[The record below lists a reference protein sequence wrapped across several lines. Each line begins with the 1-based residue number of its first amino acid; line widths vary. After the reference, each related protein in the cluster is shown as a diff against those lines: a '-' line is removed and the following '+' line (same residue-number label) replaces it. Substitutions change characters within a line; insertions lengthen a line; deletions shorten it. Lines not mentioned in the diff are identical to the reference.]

1 MVEERAMKTTLTR
14 MHRDERGMSLVFVG
28 VGFMAFLAATTLAI
42 DVGMFATARS
52 QAQNSADS
60 GALAGAVAL
69 YFDDYNNR
77 SASGPAVQSALSA
90 ARSNDVIH
98 RQVKVEPGDVT
109 FPLSPDGLN
118 NRVRVHV
125 YRTNGRG
132 NALPTLMGRFFGVNT
147 VNIDAVA
154 TAEASPANAMTCVKP
169 FTIPDRWIEK
179 QDPGGFNSMTSTF
192 DMYDN
197 HGNPLAKQD
206 IYIDAYHDG
215 YTGYNAER
223 DKGMELMIRAGTGS
237 DIMPSFYF
245 SYAMGGLTGGDDY
258 RWNIANCNTT
268 IMGYGD
274 LLLMEPGNMVGPTI
288 DGIDDLIAQDQ
299 SAYWDT
305 GLNCAVTGKHPS
317 PRIVAIPLYDP
328 VYYDTG
334 KLNGRTADLKVAQY
348 MGFFI
353 ERREGNDVYGRI
365 TPISGLIK
373 GSGAGAAPPGAF
385 PKAIRLVE

>member
-1 MVEERAMKTTLTR
+1 MRTTLTR

-60 GALAGAVAL
+60 GALSGAVAL

-77 SASGPAVQSALSA
+77 SASGPAVQSALA
-90 ARSNDVIH
+90 ASRSNDVINH
-98 RQVKVEPGDVT
+98 QVSVQPGDVT
-109 FPLSPDGLN
+109 FPTSPSGLN

-125 YRTNGRG
+125 YRTSGRG
-132 NALPTLMGRFFGVNT
+132 NPLQTLMGRFFGVDTANT
-147 VNIDAVA
+147 DAVA

-169 FTIPDRWIEK
+169 FTIPDKWIEK
-179 QDPGGFNSMTSTF
+179 QDPGGFDSLNSTF

-206 IYIDAYHDG
+206 VYIDAYHDG

-223 DKGMELMIRAGTGS
+223 DKGTELVIRAGTGN
-237 DIMPSFYF
+237 DIQPSFYF
-245 SYAMGGLTGGDDY
+245 SYAMGGDTGGSEY

-268 IMGYGD
+268 MMGWGD
-274 LLLMEPGNMVGPTI
+274 LLLMEPGNMVGPTN
-288 DGIDDLIAQDQ
+288 DGVDDLLAKDPG
-299 SAYWDT
+299 AYWDT
-305 GLNCAVTGKHPS
+305 VLSKPVSTMSPS
-317 PRIVAIPLYDP
+317 PRVVAIPLYDP

-353 ERREGNDVYGRI
+353 ERREGNNVYGRI
-365 TPISGLIK
+365 TPITGLIK
-373 GSGAGAAPPGAF
+373 GTGGGAAPPGAF